1 MRSRRELPKPLTEL
15 SRDDLRVVLAA
26 VETLIEF
33 RDYLPPGGMLL
44 MLAGRFRDDIRELLG
59 LPLLG
64 RVSRG
69 PERKALNDLED
80 ADLARLSRAVVV
92 LYPEYEAYIDDPEMI
107 RLLARVFSEVAVVIA
122 RRATTEEVKVS

>member
-59 LPLLG
+59 MATLG

-69 PERKALNDLED
+69 PERKMLSAMDD

-92 LYPEYEAYIDDPEMI
+92 LHPEYEDYIDDPEMV
-107 RLLARVFSEVAVVIA
+107 RLLAAVFGEVTVTVAGRMTGA
-122 RRATTEEVKVS
+122 KAS